1 MYLDNYL
8 LFNFN
13 DNELCIYIFLIIS
26 YLICIYRLV
35 GCNLGQTEVEVV
47 ASALSSNP
55 SHLRELDLSKNNL
68 QDSGL
73 LELLCEG
80 LKSLHCRL
88 EILR

>member
-1 MYLDNYL
+1 MFYLPPYSHSVLSSDV
-8 LFNFN
+8 
-13 DNELCIYIFLIIS
+13 S

-35 GCNLGQTEVEVV
+35 GCYLKQTHVEVV

-55 SHLRELDLSKNNL
+55 SHLRELDLSENNL
-68 QDSGL
+68 IDSGL
-73 LELLCEG
+73 VELLCEG